1 MQMRKI
7 HFSIVCMLFIVCF
20 SASGSFSQEASAEQK
35 YTSTTISDPQIPTGD
50 LELLLKPL
58 TKSELI
64 VEAEAWLQLLK
75 SKVSQISTAEI
86 QIRQKS
92 REIDQKETETKKK
105 IGAIEKSQEQTS
117 QAAAPSAESAKD
129 LQQKVE
135 VAAEAEKEIQ
145 EKVDA
150 IDRTK
155 SEIEE
160 ITTQSKAELES
171 KPEEKRSS
179 LEQDLQAKTDEVI
192 EAREK
197 AKNTVQEIAQGDMEL
212 TEKVKKIG
220 AAEVELQS
228 KVKEH
233 LLVNITK
240 LREEQTALIDRFNV
254 VLSALK
260 VKGGDIEEYEKY
272 VTAISGLNVD
282 MQAIKDVS
290 AFRIMIMGWLKSTEG
305 GLRWLKNI
313 IFFLLTLLIF
323 YGLAHVLGKITWK
336 TVSASKKFSD
346 LLKHFFV
353 SAVRKAV
360 MLIGIIV
367 ALSMLEIE
375 IAPFIAGLGVAGF
388 VLGFALQGTLSNFA
402 SGLMILMYRPYDVG
416 QIIDAAGVKG
426 VVDSMN
432 LVSTTIKTFDNQIVV
447 IPNGEIWGGVITN
460 VTGSSTRRVDMTFG
474 ISYGD
479 DIAKAAKILE
489 DIVAKH
495 ELVLKD
501 PAPVIRLHEL
511 GDSSVNFICRPW
523 VKTADYWTVFWDVT
537 RTVKERFDK
546 EGISIPF
553 PQRDVHIYQTARDS

>member
-1 MQMRKI
+1 M
-7 HFSIVCMLFIVCF
+7 
-20 SASGSFSQEASAEQK
+20 
-35 YTSTTISDPQIPTGD
+35 D
-50 LELLLKPL
+50 
-58 TKSELI
+58 
-64 VEAEAWLQLLK
+64 
-75 SKVSQISTAEI
+75 
-86 QIRQKS
+86 
-92 REIDQKETETKKK
+92 
-105 IGAIEKSQEQTS
+105 
-117 QAAAPSAESAKD
+117 
-129 LQQKVE
+129 
-135 VAAEAEKEIQ
+135 
-145 EKVDA
+145 
-150 IDRTK
+150 
-155 SEIEE
+155 
-160 ITTQSKAELES
+160 
-171 KPEEKRSS
+171 
-179 LEQDLQAKTDEVI
+179 
-192 EAREK
+192 
-197 AKNTVQEIAQGDMEL
+197 L

-233 LLVNITK
+233 LLVNINK

-260 VKGGDIEEYEKY
+260 EKGGDVGEYEKY
-272 VTAISGLNVD
+272 VAAISGLGVD
-282 MQAIKDVS
+282 IQAIKDVS
-290 AFRIMIMGWLKSTEG
+290 AFRIMIWGWLKSTEG

-313 IFFLLTLLIF
+313 IFFLLTLLVF

-336 TVSASKKFSD
+336 TVSASKRFSD

-353 SAVRKAV
+353 SAARKAV

-367 ALSMLEIE
+367 ALSMLEIQ
-375 IAPFIAGLGVAGF
+375 IAPFIAGFGVAGF

-402 SGLMILMYRPYDVG
+402 SGLMILIYRPYDVG

-474 ISYGD
+474 ISYSD
-479 DIAKAAKILE
+479 DIDKAAKILE
-489 DIVAKH
+489 DIVSKH

-511 GDSSVNFICRPW
+511 GDSSVNFICRPC
-523 VKTADYWTVFWDVT
+523 VKTGDYWTVHWDVT

-546 EGISIPF
+546 EGVSIPF
-553 PQRDVHIYQTARDS
+553 PQRDVHIYQTAKGG

>member
-1 MQMRKI
+1 MLKRQK
-7 HFSIVCMLFIVCF
+7 HFSIVCMLSVVSFF
-20 SASGSFSQEASAEQK
+20 SSGTFGQEPEQK
-35 YTSTTISDPQIPTGD
+35 YTATTISDSQIPVGD

-75 SKVSQISTAEI
+75 SKVTEISAAEI
-86 QIRQKS
+86 QMRQKS
-92 REIDQKETETKKK
+92 REIDQKEAETKKK
-105 IGAIEKSQEQTS
+105 IEQIKETEKQVKEEAGTT
-117 QAAAPSAESAKD
+117 AESANET
-129 LQQKVE
+129 QQKVE

-150 IDRTK
+150 LDQTK
-155 SEIEE
+155 SEIED
-160 ITTQSKAELES
+160 ITTTTQAELES
-171 KPEEKRSS
+171 KPEEELSG
-179 LEQDLQAKTDEVI
+179 LEEDLQAKTEEVI
-192 EAREK
+192 EAQEK
-197 AKNTVQEIAQGDMEL
+197 TKDTVQEIAQSDMEL

-233 LLVNITK
+233 LLVNINK

-254 VLSALK
+254 VISALK
-260 VKGGDIEEYEKY
+260 DKGGEIEEYEKY
-272 VTAISGLNVD
+272 VAAVSGLNVD
-282 MQAIKDVS
+282 IQAIKDVS
-290 AFRIMIMGWLKSTEG
+290 TFRIIIWGWLKSTEG

-313 IFFLLTLLIF
+313 VFFLLTLLVF
-323 YGLAHVLGKITWK
+323 YGLAHILGKITWK

-346 LLKHFFV
+346 LLKKFFAT
-353 SAVRKAV
+353 AVRKAV
-360 MLIGIIV
+360 MLIGVIV
-367 ALSMLEIE
+367 ALSMLEVN

-402 SGLMILMYRPYDVG
+402 SGLMILIYRPYDVG
-416 QIIDAAGVKG
+416 QVIDAAGVKG

-460 VTGSSTRRVDMTFG
+460 VTGSTTRRVDMTFG
-474 ISYGD
+474 ISYSD

-489 DIVAKH
+489 DIVSKH

-523 VKTADYWTVFWDVT
+523 SKTGDYWTVFWDVT

-546 EGISIPF
+546 EGVSIPF
-553 PQRDVHIYQTARDS
+553 PQRDVHIYQTTKGG